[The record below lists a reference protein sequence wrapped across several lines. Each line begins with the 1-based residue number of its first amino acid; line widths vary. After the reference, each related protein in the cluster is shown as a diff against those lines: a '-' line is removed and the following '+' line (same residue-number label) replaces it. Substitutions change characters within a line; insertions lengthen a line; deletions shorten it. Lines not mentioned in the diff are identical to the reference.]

1 MKAEDILAEFR
12 QTFANRHQLG
22 QELKQKGHKLV
33 GYVCTYVPEEIIH
46 AAGLTPVRVLGGTG
60 DTPRADAHLYSNLC
74 SFVRNAVE
82 EGFRGNYD
90 YLEGLVALNACDHI
104 RRLYDVWSIY
114 LKDKTPFTAILSV
127 PGKMSEN
134 TIAVFKEE
142 LEDFQQKLEG
152 HFGTKITPQVLR
164 KSIALYN
171 STRSLL
177 DDLYE
182 LRKADAPSITG
193 AEVMEV
199 VLAGMV
205 IPKEEYNERLKALL
219 ESLKSRSPVANAQ
232 DRVRLLVVG
241 SELQDPKFIEVIE
254 DMGGLV
260 VTDDL
265 CIGARYFRRPVE
277 GDGDPLEALA
287 RRYVTKNPCP
297 RIRPQEE
304 RIRRLKQEV
313 QDFNIQGVICEVMK
327 FCDMHGAAY
336 PIIKRAMDEIDIPV
350 LKLEREHTMAGWG
363 QVKTRTQAFFESISL
378 GV

>member
-22 QELKQKGHKLV
+22 RELKQKGHRIV

-46 AAGLTPVRVLGGTG
+46 AAGLTPVRVLGGEG
-60 DTPRADAHLYSNLC
+60 ETPQADAHLYSNLC
-74 SFVRNAVE
+74 SFVRSAVE
-82 EGFRGNYD
+82 GGFQGRYD

-127 PGKMSEN
+127 PGKISEN
-134 TIAVFKEE
+134 AIAVYKEE
-142 LEDFQQKLEG
+142 LEDFQQKLEN
-152 HFGTKITPQVLR
+152 HFGTKITPEALR
-164 KSIALYN
+164 NSIALYN
-171 STRSLL
+171 ATRSLL
-177 DDLYE
+177 DDLYD
-182 LRKADAPSITG
+182 LRKSAEPSITG
-193 AEVMEV
+193 SEVMEV
-199 VLAGMV
+199 ILAGMV
-205 IPKEEYNERLKALL
+205 TPREQYNEQLKALL
-219 ESLKSRSPVANAQ
+219 EALKSRSPVENAD

-241 SELQDPKFIEVIE
+241 SEMQDVDFIKVIE
-254 DMGGLV
+254 DLGGLV

-265 CIGARYFRRPVE
+265 CIGARYFRCLVE
-277 GDGDPLEALA
+277 DGDPLDTLA

-297 RIRPQEE
+297 RMRPQEE

-313 QDFNIQGVICEVMK
+313 GDFNVEGVICEVMK

-336 PIIKRAMDEIDIPV
+336 PIVKRAMDEIDIPV
-350 LKLEREHTMAGWG
+350 LKLEREHIMTTMG
-363 QVKTRTQAFFESISL
+363 QIKTRTQAFFESISL